1 MAEKKPTAQR
11 RIVNRKARHD
21 YYVHRTVEAGIVL
34 TGSEVKSL
42 REGRAQLTDTFVR
55 INGLVATLYGMQ
67 IDLYA
72 PATDRNHEP
81 QRHRRLLL
89 HRRELVKLAPE
100 VAQPGWSLVP
110 LSVYFNPR
118 GLAKVEL
125 ALVTG
130 KRQYDKRQDVR
141 KREHEREMNRATT
154 RRR

>member
-1 MAEKKPTAQR
+1 MAEKQPTPQR

-21 YYVHRTVEAGIVL
+21 YFVLRTVEAGIVL

-42 REGRAQLTDTFVR
+42 REGRAQLTEAFAR
-55 INGLVATLYGMQ
+55 INGTVATLYGMQ
-67 IDLYA
+67 IDQYA
-72 PATDRNHEP
+72 PATDHNHEP

-89 HRRELVKLAPE
+89 HRRELRRLTPE
-100 VAQPGWSLVP
+100 LAQPGRSLVP

-130 KRQYDKRQDVR
+130 KRQYDKRQEVR
-141 KREHEREMNRATT
+141 KREHQREMNRATS